1 MTKYKFDEIVSVNG
15 QKMTKAYIETLNY
28 SQREA
33 LIEPLAEII
42 AEIGIPYPDDEA
54 LINKEWERVKA
65 CEINIENMEAY
76 NNSSVGGYL
85 CKYFCAEKFYDT
97 TEPGKKTLKQLLLNN
112 PDLHK
117 RMAKNRLGMDWLLSS
132 TDKSGKVLPGVNQAF
147 NLSPKMLVLQ
157 CARSMRL
164 INNTTLFKADVSKL
178 LVSKYSQPNDL
189 VYDYSAGFGA
199 RMLGTIAAGRKYTAT
214 DPLTIPELN
223 KMKDYL
229 KLENVR
235 LIQDGSENANNYLK
249 ENSVDFIFSSPP
261 YLLKKG
267 KKMVAQEEYAKEN
280 QAYSLGLDNFYD
292 VYWKKTLQ
300 NCKSFLKPGKWF
312 GLNTSIKE
320 ERMVD
325 MARELFGKEKEIFK
339 LRTVK
344 SHLSG
349 KSKDKNNSQKFEPIY
364 MFLNNK

>member
-15 QKMTKAYIETLNY
+15 QKMTKNYIESLDY

-33 LIEPLAEII
+33 LIEPLAQII
-42 AEIGIPYPDDEA
+42 AEIGIPYPDDEN
-54 LINKEWERVKA
+54 LILKEWERVKN
-65 CEINIENMEAY
+65 CEINVEATDTY

-85 CKYFCAEKFYDT
+85 CKYFCGEIFYGA
-97 TEPGKKTLKQLLLNN
+97 TEPGKKTLKELLLNN
-112 PDLHK
+112 TDLHK
-117 RMAKNRLGMDWLLSS
+117 KMAKNRLGMDWLLPS

-147 NLSPKMLVLQ
+147 NLSPKMLILQ

-164 INNTTLFKADVSKL
+164 INNTTLFKADVAKL

-199 RMLGTIAAGRKYTAT
+199 RMLGTIAAGRKYIAT
-214 DPLTIPELN
+214 DPLTIPDLIR
-223 KMKDYL
+223 MKDYL
-229 KLENVR
+229 KLENIQ
-235 LIQDGSENANNYLK
+235 LIQDGSENVCNYLQ

-261 YLLKKG
+261 YLIKRG
-267 KKMVAQEEYAKEN
+267 KKMIAQEEYAKEN
-280 QAYSLGLDNFYD
+280 QAYSLGSDNFYD
-292 VYWKKTLQ
+292 VYWKKTLE
-300 NCKSFLKPGKWF
+300 NCKSILKQNKWF

-320 ERMVD
+320 ERMVE
-325 MARELFGKEKEIFK
+325 MARNLFGKEKEIFK

-349 KSKDKNNSQKFEPIY
+349 KSKEKNNSEKFEPIY
-364 MFLNNK
+364 MFKNNK